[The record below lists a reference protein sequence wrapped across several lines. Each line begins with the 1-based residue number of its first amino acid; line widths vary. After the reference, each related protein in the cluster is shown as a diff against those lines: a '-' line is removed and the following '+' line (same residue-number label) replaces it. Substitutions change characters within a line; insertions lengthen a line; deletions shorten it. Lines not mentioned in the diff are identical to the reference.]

1 MGLTS
6 NMDSSFVLLVGF
18 IVILLFMDCSSAD
31 SKVNEGANNGSGS
44 VIPVPLNK
52 KDGLEDEKKDG
63 SNLVS
68 NPTVV
73 DKVKGDQVG
82 GSKEDLGAK
91 TGIDKSSSISQS
103 ELGEVGSVQKGE
115 GNSRKELKGKG
126 SGDEKQKLG
135 DGAESKDVGNEED
148 GDSSKSERNE
158 GRGEE
163 CDSSNMCKVEK
174 KFVACLRVPGDES
187 PDLLLLIQNK
197 GESSLSVTISA
208 PDSVRLAEKEVQIQE
223 KEVKEHIKVTV
234 LNVDGGTDSL
244 ITLTAGNDKC
254 SLDFRDLIAHSSQKE
269 FDNTPKSLF
278 ISSLTKRPA
287 VALIFLGSLLILVSA
302 WICISFRRRCFSAN
316 GSKYQKLDTEL
327 PVSSVAKSELDTN
340 DGWDEN
346 WGDSWDDEE
355 APKTPSMPVTPNLSS
370 KGLASR
376 RLNKDGWK
384 D

>member
-1 MGLTS
+1 
-6 NMDSSFVLLVGF
+6 MDSSFVLLVGF

-31 SKVNEGANNGSGS
+31 SKVNEGANNGLGS

-91 TGIDKSSSISQS
+91 TEIDKSSSISQS

-115 GNSRKELKGKG
+115 GSSRKELKGKG

-135 DGAESKDVGNEED
+135 DGAESKDVGNEGD
-148 GDSSKSERNE
+148 GDSSKTERNE

-197 GESSLSVTISA
+197 GENSLSVTISA

-287 VALIFLGSLLILVSA
+287 VALIFLGPLLILVSA
-302 WICISFRRRCFSAN
+302 WICISFRRRRLSGS
-316 GSKYQKLDTEL
+316 GSKYEKLDMEL

>member
-1 MGLTS
+1 
-6 NMDSSFVLLVGF
+6 MDSSFFLLVGF
-18 IVILLFMDCSSAD
+18 IVVLLFMDCSSAD
-31 SKVNEGANNGSGS
+31 SKVNEGSNNGLGS

-68 NPTVV
+68 NPTEV

-91 TGIDKSSSISQS
+91 TGMDKSSSISQS

-115 GNSRKELKGKG
+115 GSSRKELKGKG

-135 DGAESKDVGNEED
+135 DGAESKDVPKDVGNERD

-158 GRGEE
+158 GSRGEE

-223 KEVKEHIKVTV
+223 KEVKERIKVTV
-234 LNVDGGTDSL
+234 SNVDGVTDSL

-287 VALIFLGSLLILVSA
+287 IALIFLGPLLILVSA
-302 WICISFRRRCFSAN
+302 WICISFRRRRFSGN
-316 GSKYQKLDTEL
+316 GSKYQKLDMEL